1 PPSGRGPGSGRW
13 RGTCCT
19 LCTSWA
25 TPSSGSSAPT
35 SSSGWCGPARPS
47 PRILCS
53 SGSRWSSNRRRDH
66 RNVRIKQPDYKVAYV
81 QLAHGQ
87 TFTFPDLFPKG
98 KRPGGSSVD
107 EDLQDQVLEEQRR
120 RQSPDP
126 RRGGVPGWFGL

>member
-1 PPSGRGPGSGRW
+1 DPLSKGGQAARASRTPRESRLSGCLRPIWVCTEQRLVPAGR
-13 RGTCCT
+13 
-19 LCTSWA
+19 
-25 TPSSGSSAPT
+25 AP
-35 SSSGWCGPARPS
+35 AALR
-47 PRILCS
+47 R
-53 SGSRWSSNRRRDH
+53 SNRRRDH